1 MKILHVTAIISL
13 DGKSGIPAVVKGLC
27 EYQNRLD
34 GIEARVLSLRSK
46 VDNVGSPHFYYIGDC
61 HYMQFLKDYN
71 PDIVI
76 IHDFFHYQYTPIAF
90 CLKRLHIP
98 FVLEPHGAFGRQ
110 AMKKSWLKKLIA
122 NNTIFRALIKDS
134 AGFIFTN
141 EGEKNDA
148 WYKKEKV
155 YVIPNGVEESAIDSH
170 PRKSFN
176 KDEAPIFYY
185 LGRYDTYHKGL
196 DYLFDALDILDSKGE
211 EINVNIYGIG
221 NDEEIAYVH
230 NRIDRIKNLKVEDKG
245 AIYDEEKIIALRNV
259 NILLLTSRYEGS
271 PMTILD
277 ALSYG
282 NPCLVTPGTNV
293 ADEIVSNGLGWKT
306 QLKAEAIADCILKAK
321 DEYKLNYDTYYE
333 RCRKYVLDNF
343 LWDKIA
349 SQSVEMYK
357 DIIGLK

>member
-27 EYQNRLD
+27 EYQNKLE
-34 GIEARVLSLRSK
+34 GIVSRVLSLRAK
-46 VDNVGSPHFYYIGDC
+46 VDNVGSPNFYYIGDC
-61 HYMQFLKDYN
+61 HYMQFIKDYQ

-76 IHDFFHYQYTPIAF
+76 IHDFYYYQYAILAF

-98 FVLEPHGAFGRQ
+98 FLLEPHGAFGKQ
-110 AMKKSWLKKLIA
+110 AQQKSCIKKRIA
-122 NNTIFRALIKDS
+122 NNSLFRNLINGS
-134 AGFIFTN
+134 AGFVFTN
-141 EGEKNDA
+141 EGERKDA
-148 WYKKEKV
+148 SFKKDIV
-155 YVIPNGVEESAIDSH
+155 VVIPNGVDEKAVDDLPDKIYDKDSE
-170 PRKSFN
+170 PV
-176 KDEAPIFYY
+176 FYF
-185 LGRYDTYHKGL
+185 LGRYDINHKGL

-211 EINVNIYGIG
+211 KITVNMYGIG
-221 NDEEIAYVH
+221 SEEEIAYVH
-230 NRIDRIKNLKVEDKG
+230 NRINKIRNLKVEDKG
-245 AIYDEEKIIALRNV
+245 TIYDEEKVKALRKA

-293 ADEIVSNGLGWKT
+293 AQDIVSNNIGWKT
-306 QLKAEAIADCILKAK
+306 ELNAEAIADCILKARE
-321 DEYKLNYDTYYE
+321 DYKQNYADYYE

-349 SQSVEMYK
+349 QQSVQVYK
-357 DIIGLK
+357 DIIG